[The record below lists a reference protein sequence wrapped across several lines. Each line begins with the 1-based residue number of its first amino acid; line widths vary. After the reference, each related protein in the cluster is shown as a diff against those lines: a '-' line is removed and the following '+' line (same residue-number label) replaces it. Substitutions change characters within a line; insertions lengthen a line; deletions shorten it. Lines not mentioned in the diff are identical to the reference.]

1 MLTELIACLRHEI
14 KGDHHRLA
22 LSFLAALGI
31 EDPALIQALPVTDSY
46 AESFLHCYSP
56 GDRSGD
62 EALAAL
68 AGRGLAGPGRDR
80 IITSALSRHY
90 GVTSGLEFFSPLGEE
105 EAKHSRAMWRAII
118 GGRRADTERL
128 VEAARLEIWEHITF
142 WDDVY
147 YAILEMETELAS

>member
-1 MLTELIACLRHEI
+1 MHFINGCL
-14 KGDHHRLA
+14 GA
-22 LSFLAALGI
+22 LCKPI
-31 EDPALIQALPVTDSY
+31 

-80 IITSALSRHY
+80 IITGALSRHY
-90 GVTSGLEFFSPLGEE
+90 GVTSGFEFFSLLGEE

-118 GGRRADTERL
+118 RDRRADTERL
-128 VEAARLEIWEHITF
+128 VEAARL
-142 WDDVY
+142 Y
-147 YAILEMETELAS
+147 ETGQFRVPVQEAFPFAEAAAAHALAESGPRQGKIVLTAPNA